1 MCQRF
6 RLLLRGYS
14 RLLFSAFLQAGGLA
28 GETAQIVKLR
38 TTGMGPADDLDFFHA
53 RGMDKEGALY
63 ANAIGRDAAHGK
75 VGIDAAAAK
84 PNDGSLK
91 DLHALT
97 VAFHDATVDTDGIAW
112 VHLWHL
118 FFELLVLK

>member
-28 GETAQIVKLR
+28 GETTQIVKLR

-63 ANAIGRDAAHGK
+63 ANPIGRDAAHGK
-75 VGIDAAAAK
+75 VGVDAAAAK

-97 VAFHDATVDTDGIAW
+97 VAFNDATVDANGITG
-112 VHLWHL
+112 VHFRHL
-118 FFELLVLK
+118 ALKLLVLK